1 MRLGRRLDPR
11 AQAARKDLSNC
22 RHLTQ
27 ASRRPWLLHASAR
40 QPTLLPCP
48 QSAGCEASNLT
59 RPTGAFLA
67 WRGGVIYEAYK
78 QLGGHKRW
86 KTMASQLLMAA
97 PNPAEYANVAA
108 AYIDALLAAEGHGPI
123 PGGPLL
129 VHEWASTLT
138 VNGWRAVTLQPG
150 PLQATHFCWG
160 RPGEPCRFS
169 MAESGARARYQ
180 AGSWQQCAW
189 CSESWLAQ
197 AMAAPNGRRTL
208 TRGLTFFWRN
218 NTGVFWAA
226 RSRLPESVRTW
237 FPLRALGLPPAFHTA
252 EAAAAA
258 TSTPQ
263 GRGRCV
269 AEMEAKMIA
278 EPRRARQARART
290 DAAAAKKSAWDL
302 RRRLR
307 APPAVEEAEVYQARV
322 AEDRAR
328 VQRKFFPTRKK
339 LVKHSGWRWEHSLAE
354 EIRAAA
360 DVAPNDTGLPKATCD
375 LAAAL
380 EGWCKLGSWA
390 VCAACG
396 SVEPRR
402 LQEIDLRRVALSTTP
417 HCSNCRVD
425 GPTSVHCVSQTPRAL
440 RA

>member
-1 MRLGRRLDPR
+1 MAPSRKRPAADAAPLPAKRRLRGKQSDPTYD
-11 AQAARKDLSNC
+11 AG
-22 RHLTQ
+22 
-27 ASRRPWLLHASAR
+27 
-40 QPTLLPCP
+40 LP
-48 QSAGCEASNLT
+48 A
-59 RPTGAFLA
+59 AFLA

-78 QLGGHKRW
+78 QLGGQKRW

-129 VHEWASTLT
+129 VYEWAATLT
-138 VNGWRAVTLQPG
+138 VNGWRAVTLQPA
-150 PLQATHFCWG
+150 PLQATHFCRG
-160 RPGEPCRFS
+160 RR
-169 MAESGARARYQ
+169 Q
-180 AGSWQQCAW
+180 LQQCSW

-197 AMAAPNGRRTL
+197 AMAAPNRRRTL

-218 NTGVFWAA
+218 NTGIFRAA

-269 AEMEAKMIA
+269 ASLKKRAAVDPAAAREALLAIPVVHRAEIKAKMIA
-278 EPRRARQARART
+278 EPRRARQARARA
-290 DAAAAKKSAWDL
+290 DAATAEKSAWDL

-322 AEDRAR
+322 AE
-328 VQRKFFPTRKK
+328 
-339 LVKHSGWRWEHSLAE
+339 
-354 EIRAAA
+354 
-360 DVAPNDTGLPKATCD
+360 
-375 LAAAL
+375 
-380 EGWCKLGSWA
+380 
-390 VCAACG
+390 
-396 SVEPRR
+396 
-402 LQEIDLRRVALSTTP
+402 
-417 HCSNCRVD
+417 
-425 GPTSVHCVSQTPRAL
+425 
-440 RA
+440 